1 MAKQRYRVVGQTPQQ
16 PAEQPDAKALAAH
29 RDSLYARLE
38 VGYDR
43 IAQGLED
50 GQDVMSW
57 EDFWI
62 QLLREYE
69 SVCDQLTADLA
80 ADLAASEVREDWTA
94 ARATRL
100 PGVR

>member
-1 MAKQRYRVVGQTPQQ
+1 MTKRYRVLSQIPT
-16 PAEQPDAKALAAH
+16 EQPDTAKALADH

-38 VGYDR
+38 IGYER
-43 IAQGLED
+43 IAQGLES
-50 GQDVMSW
+50 GQDVTSW

-62 QLLREYE
+62 ALLREYE

-80 ADLAASEVREDWTA
+80 AGDVREPWTGKQ
-94 ARATRL
+94 TTML